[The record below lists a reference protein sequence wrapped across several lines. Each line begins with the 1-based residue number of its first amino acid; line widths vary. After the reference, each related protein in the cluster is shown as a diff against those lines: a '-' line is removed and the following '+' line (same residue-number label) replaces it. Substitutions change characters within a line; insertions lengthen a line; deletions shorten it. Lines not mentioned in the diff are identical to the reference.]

1 MAIKMSKSKSNF
13 DPKSTYR
20 QPPLSAP
27 KVSFKYLLKALYRV
41 EYERTYHKPP
51 PKAKE
56 FPYITMEPILPRLE
70 PDAYERIAQ
79 RLNYLRALDVILER
93 NNDRVESKWTV
104 TSSIKSNWKMVN
116 EGTYGT
122 AIKELSE
129 VWKWEKG
136 LMNDKGP
143 EVREWCRGLRYP
155 YVGEVKYGTEK
166 GDPGYEGTLAWVGSV
181 LRTFVKKMGVFT

>member
-1 MAIKMSKSKSNF
+1 MPLMPVLVNCVYINSRHSSSRKDPPINLIPTWNSFESELLTKNNFVILLSLTSNTISAPRTAIRISKSKSTF
-13 DPKSTYR
+13 EPKSTYR
-20 QPPLSAP
+20 RPALSDP
-27 KVSFKYLLKALYRV
+27 KVSFKTLLKALYRI

-70 PDAYERIAQ
+70 PDAYKRIAQ
-79 RLNYLRALDVILER
+79 RLNYLRALDFIRER

-116 EGTYGT
+116 KGSYGT

-129 VWKWEKG
+129 V
-136 LMNDKGP
+136 
-143 EVREWCRGLRYP
+143 
-155 YVGEVKYGTEK
+155 
-166 GDPGYEGTLAWVGSV
+166 
-181 LRTFVKKMGVFT
+181 